1 MCLCV
6 RVWGL
11 VGKPA
16 LSAPTHSPRKEHEH
30 AQYLHHLE
38 DLAQGGDSEAP
49 SAEGTFER
57 TLQDGTT
64 VNVQMGAP
72 LSNSTLWCKSK
83 FKWGDQ
89 GVSEAS

>member
-1 MCLCV
+1 MGGRQANQVINPL
-6 RVWGL
+6 RA
-11 VGKPA
+11 PA
-16 LSAPTHSPRKEHEH
+16 HSRRQEQGH
-30 AQYLHHLE
+30 AEYLHHLDE
-38 DLAQGGDSEAP
+38 LAQGEESEAP

-57 TLQDGTT
+57 TMQDGTT